1 MPTMS
6 EQPSRDDAHRGD
18 PHPGEVVFVDD
29 PGAVRVAL
37 ESVAGDTVGV
47 DVERAD
53 ADRYFRRAALIQV
66 GTAERCLL
74 LDGVTID
81 RLPELDAFLD
91 PGRTAVLHALENDL
105 DPLASKGVHPDAL
118 ADTAIAAAV
127 LGLPIG
133 LSGLLAEVLG
143 VELTADK
150 ETYQRADWE
159 ARPLSSG
166 MADYAAGDVFHLPA
180 LWHELERRLEEAGRR
195 SWYDQELDHV
205 VVRAAEDNRDW
216 TRVKGSGRLDPAAK
230 AVLRALWDE
239 RERLARTHDIA
250 PNRLVHDDVLRD
262 LAETPARTVDEL
274 VRRSP
279 RRRGLLRE
287 HAADLLA
294 AAERGREAPPEVNE
308 EGARRWAAEDKAAYD
323 AMRKARAEVAADL
336 GIDAGVLCSS
346 RPLWRAVAGRPS
358 DGHELCALADLRP
371 WQTDLLHE
379 VLWSV
384 YAAAFDGPPASAPRA
399 PAPPDPAVPDP
410 TEDTPPRTGGASA
423 PLL

>member
-1 MPTMS
+1 MP
-6 EQPSRDDAHRGD
+6 EQPSPSAEHA
-18 PHPGEVVFVDD
+18 GEVVFVDD
-29 PGAVRVAL
+29 PAAVLDAL
-37 ESVAGDTVGV
+37 ASVAGDTVGV

-74 LDGVTID
+74 LDGVTLE
-81 RLPELDAFLD
+81 RLPELDDFLD
-91 PGRTAVLHALENDL
+91 EGRTAVLHALENDL
-105 DPLASKGVHPDAL
+105 DPLAAKGVRPGRV

-143 VELTADK
+143 IELTADK
-150 ETYQRADWE
+150 EAYQRADWE
-159 ARPLSSG
+159 ARPISSG
-166 MADYAAGDVFHLPA
+166 MAEYAAGDVFHLPE
-180 LWHELERRLEEAGRR
+180 LWRTLDDRLTDAGRR

-205 VVRAAEDNRDW
+205 VARAAEDTRDW
-216 TRVKGSGRLDPAAK
+216 TRVKGSGRLDPPAK
-230 AVLRALWDE
+230 AVLRALWEE
-239 RERLARTHDIA
+239 RERLARAHDIA

-262 LAETPARTVDEL
+262 LAETPPTTVDEL

-294 AAERGREAPPEVNE
+294 AVDRGREAPAEPKE
-308 EGARRWAAEDKAAYD
+308 ERSRRWAPEDKAAYD
-323 AMRKARAEVAADL
+323 AMRRARADVAEEL

-358 DGHELCALADLRP
+358 DGQELCALAELRP
-371 WQTDLLHE
+371 WQTDLLAD
-379 VLWSV
+379 VLWDV
-384 YAAAFDGPPASAPRA
+384 YTAAFDHPAASTA
-399 PAPPDPAVPDP
+399 PAASPEAEPRPAG
-410 TEDTPPRTGGASA
+410 TSGASA

>member
-1 MPTMS
+1 MP
-6 EQPSRDDAHRGD
+6 EQPSPRDD
-18 PHPGEVVFVDD
+18 HPGEVVFVDD
-29 PGAVRVAL
+29 PTSVRDAL
-37 ESVAGDTVGV
+37 ATVAGDTVGV

-74 LDGVTID
+74 LDGVTIE
-81 RLPELDAFLD
+81 RLPELDEFLD

-105 DPLASKGVHPDAL
+105 DPLASKGVRPDRL

-133 LSGLLAEVLG
+133 LSALLTEVLG
-143 VELTADK
+143 ITLTADK
-150 ETYQRADWE
+150 EAYQRADWE

-166 MADYAAGDVFHLPA
+166 MADYAAGDVFHLPE
-180 LWHELERRLEEAGRR
+180 LWRTLEDQLADASRRA
-195 SWYDQELDHV
+195 WYDQELEHV
-205 VVRAAEDNRDW
+205 VARAAEDNRDW

-230 AVLRALWDE
+230 TVLRALWE
-239 RERLARTHDIA
+239 QREQLARTHDIA

-262 LAETPARTVDEL
+262 LAETPPTTVDEL

-294 AAERGREAPPEVNE
+294 AVERGLEAPPEPRE
-308 EGARRWAAEDKAAYD
+308 ERSRRWAPEDKAAYD
-323 AMRKARAEVAADL
+323 AMRRARADVAEEL

-358 DGHELCALADLRP
+358 DGRELCELAELRP
-371 WQTDLLHE
+371 WQTELLAE
-379 VLWSV
+379 VLWDV
-384 YAAAFDGPPASAPRA
+384 YAAAFDRPAASTVPPTAVDPAPR
-399 PAPPDPAVPDP
+399 
-410 TEDTPPRTGGASA
+410 GSGASA